1 MLIDNRMN
9 LPPKTAVL
17 LAAYNGMA
25 WIEEQIDS
33 INSQTKVD
41 VDLFVS
47 VDLSTDGTYEWCQK
61 LANERANV
69 NLLPYGERF
78 GGAAKNFFHL
88 IREVDFSA
96 YDYVAL
102 ADQDDVWLPN
112 KLIHAIETIKSK
124 KVCALSSDV
133 VAFFQDGRELLIK
146 KSHPQKKFDYFFE
159 SAGPGCTYVIKSK
172 ALQQFKDFLIS
183 NWDKVN
189 NITFH
194 DWMIY
199 AYFREHD
206 LGWHIDAKPLM
217 RYRRHESN
225 VIGANSGLDAYKKRL
240 SMVKSNWYKKEVE
253 SIRALVDPG
262 NQSGLRLGRLFLI
275 KNFWQ
280 LRRHPKE
287 TIVLLLMLVL
297 GIY

>member
-1 MLIDNRMN
+1 MN
-9 LPPKTAVL
+9 TRPKIAIL

-25 WIEEQIDS
+25 WIKEQIDS
-33 INSQTKVD
+33 INSQIAVD

-47 VDLSTDGTYEWCQK
+47 VDLSSDGTYEWCQS
-61 LANERANV
+61 LAKNNSYIKVLSYE
-69 NLLPYGERF
+69 EQF
-78 GGAAKNFFHL
+78 GSAAKNFFRL
-88 IREVDFSA
+88 IRDVDFGA
-96 YDYVAL
+96 YDHVAL
-102 ADQDDVWLPN
+102 ADQDDIWLPN
-112 KLIHAIETIKSK
+112 KLIHAVDTIKRK

-146 KSHPQKKFDYFFE
+146 KSNPQKQFDHFFE

-172 ALQQFKDFLIS
+172 ALQQFKKFLIL

-189 NITFH
+189 SIAFH
-194 DWMIY
+194 DWIIY

-206 LGWHIDAKPLM
+206 LDWYIDAKPLM

-225 VIGANSGLDAYKKRL
+225 VIGPNSGFDAYKKRF
-240 SMVKSNWYKKEVE
+240 SMVKSNWYRKEVV
-253 SIRALVDPG
+253 SIRMLVDPSD
-262 NQSGLRLGRLFLI
+262 QSHLRLDRLFLI

-280 LRRHPKE
+280 LRRRSKE
-287 TIVLLLMLVL
+287 AVILLIMLVL

>member
-1 MLIDNRMN
+1 MLIKNKVN
-9 LPPKTAVL
+9 PPPRIAIL
-17 LAAYNGMA
+17 LAAYNGMN

-33 INSQTKVD
+33 INSQAKVD
-41 VDLFVS
+41 INLFIS
-47 VDLSTDGTYEWCQK
+47 VDLSTDGTYEWCQS
-61 LANERANV
+61 LAKNNAHIEV
-69 NLLPYGERF
+69 LPYGDRF
-78 GGAAKNFFHL
+78 GGAAKNFFRL
-88 IREVDFSA
+88 IRNVDFSA

-102 ADQDDVWLPN
+102 ADQDDIWLPN
-112 KLIHAIETIKSK
+112 KLIHAVETIKSK

-146 KSHPQKKFDYFFE
+146 KSNPQKQFDHFFE

-172 ALQQFKDFLIS
+172 ALQQFKEFLIL

-189 NITFH
+189 GITFH
-194 DWMIY
+194 DWVIY

-206 LGWHIDAKPLM
+206 LVWHIDAKPLM
-217 RYRRHESN
+217 RYRRHELN
-225 VIGANSGLDAYKKRL
+225 VIGPNSGLEAYKKRFF
-240 SMVKSNWYKKEVE
+240 MVKSNWYRKEVA
-253 SIRALVDPG
+253 SIRMLVDPNG
-262 NQSGLRLGRLFLI
+262 QSHLRLDRIFLI

-287 TIVLLLMLVL
+287 AVALLFMLVF

>member
-1 MLIDNRMN
+1 MSIENRIK
-9 LPPKTAVL
+9 PSPKIVVL
-17 LAAYNGMA
+17 LAAYNGMT

-33 INSQTKVD
+33 ILNQQGVD
-41 VDLFVS
+41 VDICVS
-47 VDLSTDGTYEWCQK
+47 VDLSTDGTYEWCCT
-61 LANERANV
+61 LAEKYENV
-69 NLLPYGERF
+69 KVLPYGERF

-88 IREVDFSA
+88 IREVDFSV

-112 KLIHAIETIKSK
+112 KLIHAIEIIKRK

-146 KSHPQKKFDYFFE
+146 KSYPQKFFDYFFE
-159 SAGPGCTYVIKSK
+159 SAGPGCTYVIESK
-172 ALQQFKDFLIS
+172 ALHQFKDFLIS

-199 AYFREHD
+199 AYFREYD
-206 LGWHIDAKPLM
+206 LGWHIDTKPLM

-225 VIGANSGLDAYKKRL
+225 VIGANSGLGAYKKRL
-240 SMVKSNWYKKEVE
+240 FMVKSNWYKKEVE

-262 NQSGLRLGRLFLI
+262 DRSGLRLSRLFLI

-287 TIVLLLMLVL
+287 AVVLLLMLVL

>member
-1 MLIDNRMN
+1 MN
-9 LPPKTAVL
+9 TQPKIAVL
-17 LAAYNGMA
+17 LAAYNGML
-25 WIEEQIDS
+25 WVEEQIDS
-33 INSQTKVD
+33 INSQIEVD
-41 VDLFVS
+41 IDLFIS
-47 VDLSTDGTYEWCQK
+47 VDLSTDGTYKWCQD
-61 LANERANV
+61 LAKNNSYIKV
-69 NLLPYGERF
+69 LPYEERF
-78 GGAAKNFFHL
+78 GSAAKNFFRL
-88 IREVDFSA
+88 IRDVDFSA

-102 ADQDDVWLPN
+102 ADQDDIWLPN
-112 KLIHAIETIKSK
+112 KLIHAVETIKSK

-146 KSHPQKKFDYFFE
+146 KSNPQKQFDHFFE

-172 ALQQFKDFLIS
+172 ALQQFKKFLIL

-189 NITFH
+189 SITFH
-194 DWMIY
+194 DWIIY

-206 LGWHIDAKPLM
+206 LSWYIDAKPLM

-225 VIGANSGLDAYKKRL
+225 VIGPNSGLDAYKKRL
-240 SMVKSNWYKKEVE
+240 SMVKGNWYKKQVT
-253 SIRALVDPG
+253 SIHRLVDSD
-262 NQSGLRLGRLFLI
+262 NQSGLKLDRLFLI

-287 TIVLLLMLVL
+287 AVALLLMLVF

>member
-1 MLIDNRMN
+1 MN
-9 LPPKTAVL
+9 TQPKIAVL
-17 LAAYNGMA
+17 LAAYNGML

-33 INSQTKVD
+33 INSQIEVD
-41 VDLFVS
+41 IDLFIS
-47 VDLSTDGTYEWCQK
+47 VDLSTDGTYKWCQD
-61 LANERANV
+61 LARNNSCIKV
-69 NLLPYGERF
+69 LPYEERF
-78 GGAAKNFFHL
+78 GGAAKNFFRL
-88 IREVDFSA
+88 IRDVDFSA

-102 ADQDDVWLPN
+102 ADQDDIWLPN
-112 KLIHAIETIKSK
+112 KLIHAVETIKSK

-146 KSHPQKKFDYFFE
+146 KSNPQKQFDHFFE
-159 SAGPGCTYVIKSK
+159 SAGPGCTFVIKSK
-172 ALQQFKDFLIS
+172 ALQQFKEFLIL

-189 NITFH
+189 SITFH
-194 DWMIY
+194 DWIIY

-206 LGWHIDAKPLM
+206 LSWCIDAKPLM

-225 VIGANSGLDAYKKRL
+225 VIGPNSGLDAYKKRL
-240 SMVKSNWYKKEVE
+240 SMVKSNWYRKQVT
-253 SIRALVDPG
+253 SIHRLVDPD
-262 NQSGLRLGRLFLI
+262 NQSGLKLDRLFLI

-287 TIVLLLMLVL
+287 AVALLFMLAF

>member
-1 MLIDNRMN
+1 MST
-9 LPPKTAVL
+9 LPKISVL
-17 LAAYNGMA
+17 LAAYNGME

-33 INSQTKVD
+33 IDNQTKVD
-41 VDLFVS
+41 VDLFIS

-61 LANERANV
+61 LANENAHV
-69 NLLPYGERF
+69 NILPYGERF
-78 GGAAKNFFHL
+78 GGAAKNFFRL
-88 IREVDFSA
+88 IREVDFSV

-112 KLIHAIETIKSK
+112 KLIHAVETIKRK

-146 KSHPQKKFDYFFE
+146 KSHPQKKFDHFFE

-172 ALQQFKDFLIS
+172 SLQQFKDFLIL
-183 NWDKVN
+183 NWVKVN
-189 NITFH
+189 GVTFH

-206 LGWHIDAKPLM
+206 LDWYIDVKPLM

-240 SMVKSNWYKKEVE
+240 SMVRSNWYKKEVE
-253 SIRALVDPG
+253 SIYTLVDLG

-287 TIVLLLMLVL
+287 AIVLLLMLVL

>member
-1 MLIDNRMN
+1 MLANNKMST
-9 LPPKTAVL
+9 PPKIAVL
-17 LAAYNGMA
+17 LAAYNGMS
-25 WIEEQIDS
+25 WIEEQVNSILNQQSVDIDMYVS
-33 INSQTKVD
+33 I
-41 VDLFVS
+41 
-47 VDLSTDGTYEWCQK
+47 DLSTDGTYEWCCTFAEK
-61 LANERANV
+61 YENV
-69 NLLPYGERF
+69 KVLPYGERF
-78 GGAAKNFFHL
+78 GGAGKNFFHL

-112 KLIHAIETIKSK
+112 KLIHAIETIKRK
-124 KVCALSSDV
+124 KVCALSSNV

-146 KSHPQKKFDYFFE
+146 KSHPQKKFDHFFE
-159 SAGPGCTYVIKSK
+159 SAGPGCTYVIESK

-262 NQSGLRLGRLFLI
+262 NQSDLRLGRLFLI

-287 TIVLLLMLVL
+287 AIVLLLMLVL